1 MGGRDYPDIPTHVT
15 PAVFAIKR
23 QAFQRSAQAW
33 SQGKRIWVLLKIR
46 RIHINAA
53 DLWRVARLLH
63 DIRIGRTIRAINA
76 AIPGEAIRPSSHA
89 AATNEPAGA
98 LLASHAGQLPFAGLG
113 ALRRF
118 LRRQRQGE
126 QQKTSQENFAH
137 GLASPVKD
145 NALLTRGR

>member
-1 MGGRDYPDIPTHVT
+1 LR
-15 PAVFAIKR
+15 
-23 QAFQRSAQAW
+23 
-33 SQGKRIWVLLKIR
+33 KIG

-98 LLASHAGQLPFAGLG
+98 LLAGHAGQLPFTGFG

-118 LRRQRQGE
+118 LRGE
-126 QQKTSQENFAH
+126 GPGKQQEAGEKDFAH
-137 GLASPVKD
+137 DA
-145 NALLTRGR
+145 ALPLKIN

>member
-1 MGGRDYPDIPTHVT
+1 MGGEDYPGIPVHLT
-15 PAVFAIKR
+15 PIALAIKR

-33 SQGKRIWVLLKIR
+33 SQWKRLWVLRKIG

-53 DLWRVARLLH
+53 DLWRIARLLH

-76 AIPGEAIRPSSHA
+76 AIPGEAIWPSSHA

-98 LLASHAGQLPFAGLG
+98 LLAGHAGQLPFKGFS

-137 GLASPVKD
+137 D
-145 NALLTRGR
+145 